1 MKKNREVISLEEI
14 ILSFK
19 EYLVDKK
26 LPEEIAR
33 IKDQLVEK
41 LFKHLCYEL
50 RQLEKCTNYTYRL
63 HPMNV
68 YFNTKK
74 EFFFLKPDPV
84 LIEWVLQYE

>member
-33 IKDQLVEK
+33 IKD
-41 LFKHLCYEL
+41 
-50 RQLEKCTNYTYRL
+50 
-63 HPMNV
+63 
-68 YFNTKK
+68 
-74 EFFFLKPDPV
+74 
-84 LIEWVLQYE
+84 